1 MASTSPDAFGAIVVT
16 LDPGV
21 SAARVDSAAAVIRS
35 LGHPVTLV
43 GYDLTEL
50 HDRPPRAHVVVVEAG
65 AHLEIARDAVKRLRR
80 IEALASA
87 RILLC
92 VEVSRVAGID
102 PEIGADDFILMPIVP
117 RELSARLRQLQ
128 WRELVGLGGWVIRS
142 GGFILDCV
150 ALQASYRG
158 QSLRLTPYE
167 FQLLKFLMERAGVVF
182 SREELLTRVWGY
194 RHIGRVRTV
203 DTHILNL
210 RGKLGPAGELLE
222 AVRGMGY
229 KLRRLDNDEGGP
241 LEERSIA

>member
-1 MASTSPDAFGAIVVT
+1 MGSTSPDRLCAIVVT
-16 LDPGV
+16 LDPGI
-21 SAARVDSAAAVIRS
+21 SASRVDSAAAVIRS
-35 LGHPVTLV
+35 LGHAVTLV

-50 HDRPPRAHVVVVEAG
+50 RERSPNADVVVVEAG

-80 IEALASA
+80 IEELAAA

-102 PEIGADDFILMPIVP
+102 PEIGADDFVLMPIVP

-128 WRELVGLGGWVIRS
+128 WRELVGQGGRVIRS
-142 GGFILDCV
+142 GGFVLDCV

-158 QSLRLTPYE
+158 QALKLTPYE

-229 KLRRLDNDEGGP
+229 KLRRLESDDGAVI
-241 LEERSIA
+241 EERSTA